1 MIHGMKILSMT
12 YVNFRGE
19 TVKIDN
25 LEQIISSIEN
35 KHPTSKDYIKVIAFL
50 NKYYKKGQ
58 IIYPDAVQRECK
70 TDRDN
75 TIKVLELCKNNGF
88 VTRRFVAK
96 CPVCHYL
103 GGTTYDSINDDMT
116 ETTYCVHCDTEIKI
130 TDNFEIV
137 YLVAR

>member
-1 MIHGMKILSMT
+1 MEIN
-12 YVNFRGE
+12 NF
-19 TVKIDN
+19 
-25 LEQIISSIEN
+25 EQMISSIKN
-35 KHPTSKDYIKVIAFL
+35 KQPTNMDYMKVIAFFFI
-50 NKYYKKGQ
+50 YYKKGQ

-70 TDRDN
+70 MDKVIA
-75 TIKVLELCKNNGF
+75 IKTLELCKDAGF
-88 VTRRFVAK
+88 VARRFVAK